1 MKPKQ
6 SYSKYHARKQV
17 VDGIE
22 FASAKEARRYTELK
36 LLQRAGKIKDLQL
49 QVPFELIPTQYDE
62 IITYTPKTHKEK
74 RVKKVVEKKCL
85 YIADFVYLNANGE
98 KVVEDVKGYRDSTA
112 YAVFVLKRKLM
123 LWVHGIKIQEI

>member
-22 FASAKEARRYTELK
+22 FASVKEARRYTELK

-49 QVPFELIPTQYDE
+49 QVPFELIPTQYEE

-74 RVKKVVEKKCL
+74 RVKKVVEKKTV
-85 YIADFVYLNANGE
+85 YVADFVYETADGE